1 MKFGEKIK
9 TLRKYRQ
16 LVEQEKNKRYRELEQ
31 LELLLKPDYYQK
43 KKEILKKSYE
53 LYTCKQSL
61 DEVIVE
67 NQKNFLFFVE
77 KRLSKMKTRDE
88 ILDVLYE
95 LRYYKTLRISKKVS
109 IKDIEELD
117 VQIDK
122 IMKKAITMLCKI
134 GAIKIIS
141 MDINLNFE
149 IIKYALDTKIIELE
163 KIKLYFD
170 TDDKGLLIRVFDKDI
185 IEKQGRKKVDISKK
199 TLEVKLKRKIKLFS

>member
-1 MKFGEKIK
+1 
-9 TLRKYRQ
+9 
-16 LVEQEKNKRYRELEQ
+16 
-31 LELLLKPDYYQK
+31 
-43 KKEILKKSYE
+43 
-53 LYTCKQSL
+53 
-61 DEVIVE
+61 
-67 NQKNFLFFVE
+67 
-77 KRLSKMKTRDE
+77 MKTRDE